1 MAAATFALAASLL
14 TRTASAVDCV
24 TSQGKP
30 AFTTCRVAR
39 GESLR
44 LFYADAQGTRYETFE
59 RLQKSLASQRRR
71 LVFAMNAGMFHPDMK
86 PVGLLVIDGH
96 ELAAINRATGS
107 GNFYLQPNGVFQID
121 KKGSRVLATDEY
133 RESTPAFA
141 TQSGPML
148 LHRGQIPDTAAFR
161 ESSRSRRIRN
171 GVCVPG
177 LEQAAFV
184 ISEEEV
190 TFREL
195 ALYFRDVLGCSEA
208 LYLDGSISSL
218 FAADLGRADAR
229 AKLGPLIAVVE

>member
-1 MAAATFALAASLL
+1 MLKPIAPARDTAADTAALLDRDREALSSSLDAQSHRAAELRRARRADDHERRVGLPRETRQPHRDRARDRGGRVEHHERERAAAQQHVGAP
-14 TRTASAVDCV
+14 
-24 TSQGKP
+24 G
-30 AFTTCRVAR
+30 TTCRVAR

-148 LHRGQIPDTAAFR
+148 LHRGQI
-161 ESSRSRRIRN
+161 
-171 GVCVPG
+171 
-177 LEQAAFV
+177 
-184 ISEEEV
+184 
-190 TFREL
+190 
-195 ALYFRDVLGCSEA
+195 
-208 LYLDGSISSL
+208 
-218 FAADLGRADAR
+218 
-229 AKLGPLIAVVE
+229 AVVE